1 MAAEA
6 KHLARPTGATAVLSP
21 RQSPLVSSATGGEI
35 TLSSHVSAP
44 GFSPVDL
51 LYGALAGC
59 LVISARAAAA
69 KLGVLDRLGDI
80 EAKVTGRKA
89 ADGPSRIEA
98 FSVEIEIGGDL
109 DPVTKHAIA
118 EAAEGEI
125 CTVSNTLRG
134 HPSIEALLVG
144 DNAIP
149 A

>member
-1 MAAEA
+1 VV
-6 KHLARPTGATAVLSP
+6 T
-21 RQSPLVSSATGGEI
+21 SATGGEF

-44 GFSPVDL
+44 GFSPVDM

-69 KLGVLDRLGDI
+69 KFGVLDRLGDVS
-80 EAKVTGRKA
+80 ARVTGRKA
-89 ADGPSRIEA
+89 VDGPSRVEA
-98 FSVEIEIGGDL
+98 FHVEIEIAGDI
-109 DPVTKHAIA
+109 DAVTRRAIA

-144 DNAIP
+144 DTAVP
-149 A
+149 V

>member
-1 MAAEA
+1 MSAES
-6 KHLARPTGATAVLSP
+6 KLPVRPTGATAVLRP
-21 RQSPLVSSATGGEI
+21 RQSPVVTSATGGEF

-69 KLGVLDRLGDI
+69 KLGVLDRLGDVS
-80 EAKVTGRKA
+80 ARVTGRKA
-89 ADGPSRIEA
+89 AEGPSRVEA
-98 FSVEIEIGGDL
+98 FQVEIEIAGDI
-109 DPVTKHAIA
+109 DAVTKQAIA

-134 HPSIEALLVG
+134 HPSIEALLV
-144 DNAIP
+144 DSTVP